1 MYAGQFAHLSG
12 PLATFG
18 VAGAGDGEGDA
29 PAEAAAAE
37 AAAEAPAGAPGVL
50 VADAPPEHA
59 ARKTATPAAAVP
71 WMKCRR
77 LTSTSIIRASPSLI
91 DLLSVTRSRLMLI
104 SPVPGW
110 AVAWSRAGGRTFE
123 APHPWLP
130 PITKVCSGS
139 Q

>member
-37 AAAEAPAGAPGVL
+37 AAAEAPGVL

-77 LTSTSIIRASPSLI
+77 LISTSVIRASPSLI

-104 SPVPGW
+104 SQVPGW
-110 AVAWSRAGGRTFE
+110 AVAWPRAGGRTCE
-123 APHPWLP
+123 APHPRLP